1 MKYRKICVVTTTR
14 ADYGLL
20 YWLIKE
26 IEEDPELELSLIATG
41 MHLSSEFGMTV
52 KEIEKDGF
60 HIDRRIEMLLS
71 SNSERGIVKSMG
83 VAMISFA
90 DALKEIAPDIIV
102 VLGDRFEIVPVAMAS
117 VVFRI
122 PVAHIHG
129 GETSQGAI
137 DEAFRHSV
145 TKMASIHFPA
155 TETYRNRIIQMGES
169 PDLTFNLGAPGIDSI
184 YMLPLLDKLELAE
197 SLQFSLQGTV
207 AMVTFHPVTT
217 ESGTA
222 LVQVE
227 NMLQAIED
235 AGIRAI
241 FTKANADADGSI
253 INGRLA
259 EFCQNR
265 PDNFKLFDNLG
276 QTRYLSC
283 MKNLDLMLGNS
294 SSGIIEAPSFRLPV
308 VNIGDRQKGRM
319 RAPNV
324 IDVGNSVAE
333 IRGGIATAL
342 SNDFR
347 KSIKDIENPYDRFRD
362 GQTSHRIMEVLKTVE
377 LSESLIKKK
386 FRDLD

>member
-1 MKYRKICVVTTTR
+1 
-14 ADYGLL
+14 
-20 YWLIKE
+20 
-26 IEEDPELELSLIATG
+26 
-41 MHLSSEFGMTV
+41 
-52 KEIEKDGF
+52 
-60 HIDRRIEMLLS
+60 
-71 SNSERGIVKSMG
+71 
-83 VAMISFA
+83 MISFA

-102 VLGDRFEIVPVAMAS
+102 ILGDRFEIVPVAMAS
-117 VVFRI
+117 VVFKI

-184 YMLPLLDKLELAE
+184 YRLPLLDKLELAE
-197 SLQFSLQGTV
+197 SLQFSLQATV

-222 LVQVE
+222 LVQAE
-227 NMLQAIED
+227 NMLKAIED

-283 MKNLDLMLGNS
+283 MKNLDLMIGNS

-333 IRGGIATAL
+333 IRGGIARAL

-347 KSIKDIENPYDRFRD
+347 TSIKDIENPYDRFRD

-377 LSESLIKKK
+377 LSEDLIKKK